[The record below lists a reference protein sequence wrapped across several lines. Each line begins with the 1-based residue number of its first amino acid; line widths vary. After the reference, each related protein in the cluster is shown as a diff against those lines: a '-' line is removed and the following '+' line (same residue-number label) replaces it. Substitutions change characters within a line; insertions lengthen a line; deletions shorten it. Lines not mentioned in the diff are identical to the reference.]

1 MNRDV
6 LARAL
11 EAYRVES
18 HQGEDRAAETLRRIL
33 NSRPRRRRLKPLALV
48 AVLTCSAAAAAGV
61 RELPR
66 FASWFRSVSARR
78 AGAVEN
84 PPPPS
89 PALGGSPAG
98 SSSVGAGLAV
108 QPKPLEPASS
118 ARSSDGPAPVPT
130 VATPPVPFAAS
141 SSRHTQRAPLAS
153 ALPAAEPYS
162 RPERAPEAG
171 SFDPEDVMFEQAR
184 KAHDSVS
191 IEEDLADWE
200 RYLSRYP
207 DGRFAPEARYRRAL
221 ALARLGRGTEALS
234 AFLWFTDNDE
244 GGYRREEALRWIRA
258 LSQEP

>member
-1 MNRDV
+1 MSRDV
-6 LARAL
+6 LGRAL

-18 HQGEDRAAETLRRIL
+18 NPAQDRAAETLLRIL

-48 AVLTCSAAAAAGV
+48 AVLTCSAAAVAGV

-66 FASWFRSVSARR
+66 LASRFRSASARP
-78 AGAVEN
+78 AGAAVN
-84 PPPPS
+84 PP
-89 PALGGSPAG
+89 
-98 SSSVGAGLAV
+98 V
-108 QPKPLEPASS
+108 LEPASPEQS
-118 ARSSDGPAPVPT
+118 APVPT
-130 VATPPVPFAAS
+130 VANAPAPFPS
-141 SSRHTQRAPLAS
+141 SAPHRTQRGPAAL

-162 RPERAPEAG
+162 RPKRAQEAG

-191 IEEDLADWE
+191 IEEDLADWD
-200 RYLSRYP
+200 RYLSSYP

-244 GGYRREEALRWIRA
+244 GGYRREEALKWIRA
-258 LSQEP
+258 LSQEPYMRRLCANLVLVFLMNELPEAGD